1 MLLAISD
8 AVYTIIQDILA
19 TQMTN
24 MPNNYFKATGH
35 YYSTGMWTAALL
47 MIPGIYAIYRLTKKY
62 RLQNK

>member
-1 MLLAISD
+1 
-8 AVYTIIQDILA
+8 
-19 TQMTN
+19 MTN

-35 YYSTGMWTAALL
+35 YYSPGMWTAALL